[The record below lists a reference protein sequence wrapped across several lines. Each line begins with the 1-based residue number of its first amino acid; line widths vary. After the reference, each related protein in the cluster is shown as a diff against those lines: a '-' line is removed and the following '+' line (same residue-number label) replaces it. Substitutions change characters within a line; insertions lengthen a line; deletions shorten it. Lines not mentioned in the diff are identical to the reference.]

1 MGKNAVFYLDLNQ
14 GRSPSSHCTHWGE
27 NREGISRQ
35 YQGLFFF
42 FFFSFMFILV
52 KLKALVWR
60 CMEDT
65 LALGL
70 INIRQEVKIPMHR
83 AVTLVV

>member
-1 MGKNAVFYLDLNQ
+1 ML
-14 GRSPSSHCTHWGE
+14 
-27 NREGISRQ
+27 
-35 YQGLFFF
+35 
-42 FFFSFMFILV
+42 ILV